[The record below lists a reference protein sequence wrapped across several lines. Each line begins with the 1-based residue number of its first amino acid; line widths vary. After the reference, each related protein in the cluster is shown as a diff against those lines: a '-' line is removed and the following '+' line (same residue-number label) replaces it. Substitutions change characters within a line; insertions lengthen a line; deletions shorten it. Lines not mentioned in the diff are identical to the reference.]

1 MRGGFSFR
9 SRVLASFLLVV
20 FLGLLVPSWYTHRIF
35 TQGLKD
41 NADLEI
47 RRLYHLIHSGLGE
60 HAKDPEAAPVFG
72 WLEST
77 ARNLRVRLALF
88 DEASNLI
95 FASSSENLGVSTILS
110 NGFPTP
116 NALPSE
122 GVSHTPPATMNLG
135 VPDVRVASVYFHGDA
150 VFASGAWSGSGA
162 LPPGRLVLGMPH
174 YEAGGWLQDIESGMY
189 IAVAAALL
197 LSGLLSLFLVRWL
210 WRCMGET
217 IAVAEAI
224 GSGNYMKR
232 LGFFKSKEFDALAR
246 SINSMAQSIESH
258 IRTITEQKSQL
269 QAVLDSMREGVM
281 VIDSQCR
288 IRSVNR
294 AFEDIFQD
302 AADCVGKRPLEVILS
317 PELQRA
323 CDDTLAVDAHS
334 REEGATAVRMQIEPV
349 RDAVYDVTIVPMR
362 RQGGQGVQ
370 GGLVVVFH
378 DISELSR
385 LERIRRDFVANVSHE
400 LRTPLTSVKGYAET
414 LLLGVEQGTAKPEG
428 QKSFLEIIIKHA
440 NHMAKTVNDLL
451 SLTRLESGKKP
462 FDLRKVDAVKAA
474 AQALRECEQAA
485 GEKGVYVELDMPDEL
500 TVMADFDR
508 LVQVFRNLME
518 NAMKYGLKSEPERG
532 AAHSG
537 NIASLAAR
545 VWSKEE
551 NGMVT
556 FGVEDQGPGIPAG
569 DMERIFERFYRVD
582 KHRTNKGAGSSGL
595 GLAIC
600 KHIVE
605 KLGGRLWVESPTGS
619 GTGSCFMFTVP
630 KTGAISDAAPA
641 ADRPEADGK
650 YRETKARS
658 IRDRS

>member
-20 FLGLLVPSWYTHRIF
+20 FLGVLVPSWYTHRVF
-35 TQGLKD
+35 VEGLKD

-47 RRLYHLIHSGLGE
+47 RRLFFLVRDGLGE
-60 HAKDPEAAPVFG
+60 NAAGNEATRVFG
-72 WLEST
+72 WMENV
-77 ARNLRVRLALF
+77 ARTLRVRLALY
-88 DEASNLI
+88 DDTGGLI
-95 FASSSENLGVSTILS
+95 FASSGDSVADTTSLTQ
-110 NGFPTP
+110 FPKPAT
-116 NALPSE
+116 LPSA
-122 GVSHTPPATMNLG
+122 GTSHTPPDALNLG
-135 VPDVRVASVYFHGDA
+135 VKDRSTSVYFQGDA
-150 VFASGAWSGSGA
+150 VFASGAWPGA
-162 LPPGRLVLGMPH
+162 GELPRGRLLLGMPH
-174 YEAGGWLQDIESGMY
+174 YESGGWLQNIESGMY
-189 IAVAAALL
+189 ISVAAALVL
-197 LSGLLSLFLVRWL
+197 AALFSLFLVRWL
-210 WRCMGET
+210 WGCMGET

-246 SINSMAQSIESH
+246 SINSMAQSIEHH
-258 IRTITEQKSQL
+258 IRTITEQKSQI

-281 VIDSQCR
+281 VIDNRGR

-294 AFEDIFQD
+294 ALGGILNVTEE
-302 AADCVGKRPLEVILS
+302 CVGKKPLEVVLS

-323 CDDTLAVDAHS
+323 CDQALAVEAKSGPEKSDAI
-334 REEGATAVRMQIEPV
+334 RMQIEPV
-349 RDAVYDVTIVPMR
+349 RDTVYDVTIVPMR
-362 RQGGQGVQ
+362 RQEYQDAE

-414 LLLGVEQGTAKPEG
+414 LLLGVEQGTSKPEG

-462 FDLRKVDAVKAA
+462 FDVKPVDGAKAA
-474 AQALRECEQAA
+474 AQALRECEHLVE
-485 GEKGVYVELDMPDEL
+485 GKGAHVELDLPD
-500 TVMADFDR
+500 TQMVAADFDR
-508 LVQVFRNLME
+508 LVQVFRNLIE
-518 NAMKYGLKSEPERG
+518 NAVKYGVKPEQCG
-532 AAHSG
+532 GSHDG
-537 NIASLAAR
+537 VCLAAR
-545 VWSKEE
+545 IWSRED
-551 NGMVT
+551 NDGMVV

-582 KHRTNKGAGSSGL
+582 KHRTKGAGSSGL

-605 KLGGRLWVESPTGS
+605 KLGGRLWAESPTAT
-619 GTGSCFMFTVP
+619 GTGTCFMFTVP
-630 KTGAISDAAPA
+630 KAPA
-641 ADRPEADGK
+641 FSDTETVESRPESGPGLPEHTDL
-650 YRETKARS
+650 EQTS
-658 IRDRS
+658 

>member
-20 FLGLLVPSWYTHRIF
+20 FLGLLVPSWYTHRVF
-35 TQGLKD
+35 TEGLKD

-47 RRLYHLIHSGLGE
+47 RRLFYLVRSGLGE
-60 HAKDPEAAPVFG
+60 HAEGPEAAPAFG
-72 WLEST
+72 WLETTS
-77 ARNLRVRLALF
+77 RNLKVRLALF
-88 DEASNLI
+88 DEDNNLV
-95 FASSSENLGVSTILS
+95 FASSGESVGESTVLS

-116 NALPSE
+116 NALPAE
-122 GVSHTPPATMNLG
+122 GKSHTPPEHLNLAAVSTNG
-135 VPDVRVASVYFHGDA
+135 TSVYFHGDA
-150 VFASGAWSGSGA
+150 VFASGAWAGTGS
-162 LPPGRLVLGMPH
+162 LPAGRLVLGMPH

-189 IAVAAALL
+189 VALAAALL
-197 LSGLLSLFLVRWL
+197 LSALFSLFLVRWL
-210 WRCMGET
+210 WGCMGET

-224 GSGNYMKR
+224 GAGNYMKR
-232 LGFFKSKEFDALAR
+232 LGFFKSKEFDALAK
-246 SINSMAQSIESH
+246 SINSMAQSIEHH
-258 IRTITEQKSQL
+258 IRTITEQKSQI

-294 AFEDIFQD
+294 AFENIFQQ
-302 AADCVGKRPLEVILS
+302 AEDCVGRRPLEVILS
-317 PELQRA
+317 PELQHA
-323 CDDTLAVDAHS
+323 CDDTLAAEAHS
-334 REEGATAVRMQIEPV
+334 REEDATAMRMQIEPV
-349 RDAVYDVTIVPMR
+349 RDAVYDVTIVPMC
-362 RQGGQGVQ
+362 RQEYEGVQ

-462 FDLRKVDAVKAA
+462 FDVTEVDAVQAA
-474 AQALRECEQAA
+474 AQALRECEHSID
-485 GEKGVYVELDMPDEL
+485 EKGVFIELDLPDEQIV
-500 TVMADFDR
+500 TADFDR
-508 LVQVFRNLME
+508 LVQVFRNLIE
-518 NAMKYGLKSEPERG
+518 NALKYGLKQDIENG
-532 AAHSG
+532 QAG
-537 NIASLAAR
+537 KASVAYQAAR
-545 VWSKEE
+545 VWSKEQ
-551 NGMVT
+551 GDMVT

-605 KLGGRLWVESPTGS
+605 KLGGRLWVESPTAT
-619 GTGSCFMFTVP
+619 GTGTCFMFTVP
-630 KTGAISDAAPA
+630 KAAIASDKRAVN
-641 ADRPEADGK
+641 DRSEVGSEQ
-650 YRETKARS
+650 RETRA
-658 IRDRS
+658 

>member
-20 FLGLLVPSWYTHRIF
+20 FLGLLVPSWHTHRVF
-35 TQGLKD
+35 TEGLKD

-47 RRLYHLIHSGLGE
+47 RRLFYLVRSGLAE
-60 HAKDPEAAPVFG
+60 HSAGQDMSGVLG

-77 ARNLRVRLALF
+77 ARILRVRLALY
-88 DEASNLI
+88 DAAGALI
-95 FASSSENLGVSTILS
+95 FASSGDSVGESTVLS
-110 NGFPTP
+110 NGFPSP
-116 NALPSE
+116 KALPEE
-122 GVSHTPPATMNLG
+122 GQSHTPPKSLNLATSDARA
-135 VPDVRVASVYFHGDA
+135 PSVYFQGDA
-150 VFASGAWSGSGA
+150 VFATGGVSG
-162 LPPGRLVLGMPH
+162 GRLVLGMPH

-197 LSGLLSLFLVRWL
+197 LSALFSLFLVRWL
-210 WRCMGET
+210 WGCMGET

-224 GSGNYMKR
+224 GEGNYMKR

-246 SINSMAQSIESH
+246 SINSMAQSIEHH

-269 QAVLDSMREGVM
+269 EAVLDSMREGVM
-281 VIDSQCR
+281 VIDSRCR

-294 AFEDIFQD
+294 ALEDIFIG
-302 AADCVGKRPLEVILS
+302 AGDCVGKRPLEVVLS

-334 REEGATAVRMQIEPV
+334 QDEAATAIRMQIEPV
-349 RDAVYDVTIVPMR
+349 RDSVYDVTIVPMR
-362 RQGGQGVQ
+362 RQEYEGVQ
-370 GGLVVVFH
+370 GGGLVVVFH

-414 LLLGVEQGTAKPEG
+414 LLLGVEQGTAKQEG

-440 NHMAKTVNDLL
+440 NHMTKTVNDLL

-462 FDLRKVDAVKAA
+462 FDIKDVDAVKAA
-474 AQALRECEQAA
+474 GQALRECEQMAE
-485 GEKGVYVELDMPDEL
+485 EKGVYVEMDLPDEL
-500 TVMADFDR
+500 MVAADFDR
-508 LVQVFRNLME
+508 LVQVFRNLIE
-518 NAMKYGLKSEPERG
+518 NSLKYGVKETENGRADIEGSVFQG
-532 AAHSG
+532 
-537 NIASLAAR
+537 AR
-545 VWSKEE
+545 VWSSEQ
-551 NGMVT
+551 GGLVI
-556 FGVEDQGPGIPAG
+556 FGVEDQGPGIPAS

-605 KLGGRLWVESPTGS
+605 KLGGKLWVESPTAT
-619 GTGSCFMFTVP
+619 GTGTCFKFTVP
-630 KTGAISDAAPA
+630 RTSAASDKGTVE
-641 ADRPEADGK
+641 DRPEAGSEH
-650 YRETKARS
+650 RETRA
-658 IRDRS
+658 